1 MTFLLFFDKIPNNRQ
16 CDKFDFE
23 HKKKIKTMGEEREK
37 KAAARTLSLLHII
50 KSVFVTL
57 KPYFVDC
64 CWLLMPMDHILNI
77 HQSS

>member
-1 MTFLLFFDKIPNNRQ
+1 MCAIQNDASISGIETHTHTHNMTLNLLFFDKIPNNRQ

-23 HKKKIKTMGEEREK
+23 HKKKTMGEEREK

-57 KPYFVDC
+57 S
-64 CWLLMPMDHILNI
+64 M
-77 HQSS
+77 